1 MYCSQNFRHSCKCE
15 LTYFFVQTSHLHM
28 SPINVVC
35 ESKTLIRYKTWSRYK
50 MLGIR
55 LHVYQ
60 NYKNFQ
66 ELNWVILSL
75 NIRLHAGL
83 WSHRQSKQFSMA
95 AAGAKNF

>member
-1 MYCSQNFRHSCKCE
+1 
-15 LTYFFVQTSHLHM
+15 
-28 SPINVVC
+28 
-35 ESKTLIRYKTWSRYK
+35 

-95 AAGAKNF
+95 AAGAKNFWWWSRSQKFGTGFKAL